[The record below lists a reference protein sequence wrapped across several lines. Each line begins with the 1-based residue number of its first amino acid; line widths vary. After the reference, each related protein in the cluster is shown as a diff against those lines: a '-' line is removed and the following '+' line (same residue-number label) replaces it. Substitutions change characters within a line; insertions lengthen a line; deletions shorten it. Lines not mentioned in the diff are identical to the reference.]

1 MEGPKIMK
9 GMLNNVPTYRVPNV
23 EGSPFFYMFD
33 CCVTI
38 SNDPNPSIWFNRIQW
53 VE

>member
-9 GMLNNVPTYRVPNV
+9 GMLNNVPTYQVPNV
-23 EGSPFFYMFD
+23 EGMFD
-33 CCVTI
+33 CCLTI
-38 SNDPNPSIWFNRIQW
+38 SNDSNPSIWFNLIQW